1 MFKFY
6 FIKKTNFNQILMSNL
21 LLVLLF
27 SYQIYKFLLKL
38 HNNIDFLEI
47 QAILNKHKTYISQV

>member
-6 FIKKTNFNQILMSNL
+6 FIKKTNLNQILMSNL

-38 HNNIDFLEI
+38 HNNIDLLEI

>member
-1 MFKFY
+1 
-6 FIKKTNFNQILMSNL
+6 MSNL

-38 HNNIDFLEI
+38 HNNIDLLEI

>member
-38 HNNIDFLEI
+38 HNNIDLLEI